1 MKKLLI
7 ILFGIF
13 ITLLSYPVLAQPED
27 PGVDP
32 AAPISD
38 YLWVLAVIGFAYV
51 FYKIR
56 KFALQS
62 DLA

>member
-1 MKKLLI
+1 MKKILI

-27 PGVDP
+27 PGEDP
-32 AAPISD
+32 AAPIGD
-38 YLWVLAVIGFAYV
+38 YVWMLAAIGFAYV

-56 KFALQS
+56 AVTKQANN
-62 DLA
+62 